1 MRKPVPLIVFISTN
15 GSIHRF
21 DLTYDI
27 RKLIPDMIGGDGF
40 LPSSRSQASKWTRT
54 VRERLPEWIAT
65 KVRPIIEAALARDQ
79 LHARLEM
86 GGEDNDKLLR
96 TTPRSSPAAA
106 MFERS

>member
-1 MRKPVPLIVFISTN
+1 
-15 GSIHRF
+15 
-21 DLTYDI
+21 
-27 RKLIPDMIGGDGF
+27 
-40 LPSSRSQASKWTRT
+40 